1 MPGLGHDSGSSSSLR
16 RVPKQ
21 GRSRDRIDE
30 ILKVSMHLIGEKGID
45 AVTMKEIAALSG
57 GPIASVYQYFPNKS
71 AIIAMLYDRY
81 VDQTRLI
88 IAKSVE
94 GIKSSEDALNATDTM
109 FDVYYNNLRQNPST
123 QDLLN
128 AIQADKSLADRDI
141 EETRYQSDN
150 FYDATEQ
157 FIPEQMRDAYRRT
170 LFLMFHM
177 ASATLRLA
185 LMVSEKEGEVLVSQ
199 FKAVVRAQASY
210 YFEGKFP
217 ASM

>member
-81 VDQTRLI
+81 VDQIRLI
-88 IAKSVE
+88 IDKMVVD
-94 GIKSSEDALNATDTM
+94 ISSAADALDATDTM
-109 FDVYYNNLRQNPST
+109 FDTYYNNLRHNPST

-128 AIQADKSLADRDI
+128 AIQADKGLADRDI
-141 EETRYQSDN
+141 EETRYQADH

-157 FIPEQMRDAYRRT
+157 FIREEMRDAYRRT

-185 LMVSEKEGEVLVSQ
+185 LMVPEKEGEVLVAQ
-199 FKAVVRAQASY
+199 FKAITRAQASY

-217 ASM
+217 PAI

>member
-81 VDQTRLI
+81 VEQTRVI
-88 IAKSVE
+88 ISKS
-94 GIKSSEDALNATDTM
+94 ISNISSAADALDATDTT

-128 AIQADKSLADRDI
+128 AIQADKNLADRDI

-185 LMVSEKEGEVLVSQ
+185 LMVSEKEGEVLVAQ

-217 ASM
+217 ASL